1 MNRLRI
7 SVPLLR
13 AATLLSLLIC
23 AALDATAQDATA
35 TRPRRARPAPVV
47 ENASEVDAN
56 NAKPD
61 EASGTNETS
70 APAANEA
77 APRAANDDQPSR
89 RAHAETLVREER
101 YAEALPLLV
110 TLTDEAATST
120 PPDARTRAHLYA
132 LRGLAELRVG
142 KPAAAVASLDRA
154 TRLDARNASALFYRA
169 RLAYDANELSRAVVL
184 LNRAT
189 LVEPR
194 FTDAW
199 RLLAIAYLRRAADTE
214 AGAAATEPAAAASPK
229 TIRKQDAAASAAADR
244 LSAVRAGDALIRAEG
259 SRPTPASVQ
268 LHAQTLIA
276 ADQFAR
282 AALTLEVE
290 IARIEPAQ
298 PEPATLY
305 LLGVAHSRTKNY
317 EQAIRRLEQAAA
329 RSADDPSI
337 HAELGYAYEVT
348 RAYPAALKAYRRAAE
363 LAPDDMEL
371 TSAVARVRPLVK

>member
-1 MNRLRI
+1 M
-7 SVPLLR
+7 PLLH
-13 AATLLSLLIC
+13 AAPLLSLLLY
-23 AALDATAQDATA
+23 AADALPQDAAA
-35 TRPRRARPAPVV
+35 TRPRRVRPAPVV
-47 ENASEVDAN
+47 ENASDAN
-56 NAKPD
+56 ANNGNAD
-61 EASGTNETS
+61 EAGGATETPS
-70 APAANEA
+70 PTSTDAVPPAVKEDGA
-77 APRAANDDQPSR
+77 SR
-89 RAHAETLVREER
+89 RALAESLVREER

-120 PPDARTRAHLYA
+120 PPDARTQAHLYA

-142 KPAAAVASLDRA
+142 KPAAAIASLDRA
-154 TRLDARNASALFYRA
+154 TQLDARNAPALFYRA

-199 RLLAIAYLRRAADTE
+199 RLLTIAYLRRAAETE
-214 AGAAATEPAAAASPK
+214 TVAATTERAVSAPK

-259 SRPTPASVQ
+259 LRPTPASVQ

-276 ADQFAR
+276 ANQFAR
-282 AALTLEVE
+282 AATSLEVQ
-290 IARIEPAQ
+290 IARIEPAR

-337 HAELGYAYEVT
+337 HAELGFAYEAT
-348 RAYPAALKAYRRAAE
+348 RSYSAALKAYRRAAE

-371 TSAVARVRPLVK
+371 TAAVARVRPLVK